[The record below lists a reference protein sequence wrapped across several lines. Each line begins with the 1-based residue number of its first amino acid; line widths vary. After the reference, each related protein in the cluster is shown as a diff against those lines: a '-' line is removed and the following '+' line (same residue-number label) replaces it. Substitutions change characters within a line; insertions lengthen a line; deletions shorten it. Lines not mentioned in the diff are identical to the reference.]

1 MRGKHLIVPEDNKLL
16 ALLYQETAA
25 LVAPSRLRLGWYLS
39 VKALLWGGIFVL
51 SYLALLFTHTVP
63 VLFAGYI
70 LVGLSSVLLAFNFG
84 HDFAHQTVFSNKR
97 YNDYGFIGI
106 FALLGADGIAWR
118 DRHVREHH
126 FAPNVPGFDPDLKL
140 SNLIRILPDSPHYWF
155 HRYQHWYAPFAY
167 SIYSLYWILVKDVR
181 VFYSAENRY
190 ARKKGHYSLF
200 FWGRKAI
207 YLIYLLVIPFY
218 FSPLSW
224 TLVIAA
230 FLSMH
235 VFQSVFI
242 LFTFLI
248 THHVQGICY
257 PKVGPDGQ
265 IQQSWLM
272 NQIESSNDVHP
283 FSPIANF
290 ILGGF
295 NNHVA
300 HHLFPQVHHLVYPE
314 INRKMYPILNKN
326 GIYPH
331 YTSYFGGIWAH
342 FKRLQTMAKEAAL
355 AQKV

>member
-51 SYLALLFTHTVP
+51 SYLALLFTHRVP

-70 LVGLSSVLLAFNFG
+70 MVGLSSVLLAVNFG

-97 YNDYGFIGI
+97 YNDHGFIGI

-167 SIYSLYWILVKDVR
+167 SIYSLYWIFVKDVR

-224 TLVIAA
+224 TLVITA

-272 NQIESSNDVHP
+272 NQIESSNDIHP

-300 HHLFPQVHHLVYPE
+300 HHLFPQVHHIVYPE